1 MVEEL
6 FRLLRVAD
14 EAGRRGLDQD
24 TAQQNRDR
32 RRQMTTP
39 TTTVAEKMIG
49 DLEKINRALQELSV
63 KGLPMSFILLYVNKK
78 TRLPQRDIE
87 NVFQALRDLNREI
100 QPKK

>member
-1 MVEEL
+1 MTSVPTPT
-6 FRLLRVAD
+6 VAD
-14 EAGRRGLDQD
+14 
-24 TAQQNRDR
+24 
-32 RRQMTTP
+32 
-39 TTTVAEKMIG
+39 KMLG